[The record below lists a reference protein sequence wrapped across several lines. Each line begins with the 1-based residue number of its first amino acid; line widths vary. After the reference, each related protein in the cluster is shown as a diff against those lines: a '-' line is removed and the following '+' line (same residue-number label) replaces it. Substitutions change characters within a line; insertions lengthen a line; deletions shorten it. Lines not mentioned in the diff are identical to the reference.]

1 MKLKREDYIA
11 FLSSEY
17 DTQMKEYSRLIGTKA
32 TVLKERGEVFVGKFI
47 GFRGDFA
54 IFKVRI
60 SDNLPRKNSFWTAS
74 CFIGEM
80 ASYKNWG
87 DLSWAD
93 LREQYQS
100 NYSDVHCAWISK
112 SENPDF
118 CLIGVK
124 NTTIDFADLLESQHP
139 IIAFGPNDPPL
150 KYILNLKDI
159 VQNSECDIINEILD
173 ST

>member
-60 SDNLPRKNSFWTAS
+60 SYKFPLKNSFFTSS
-74 CFIGEM
+74 CFIGEI
-80 ASYKNWG
+80 AS
-87 DLSWAD
+87 
-93 LREQYQS
+93 
-100 NYSDVHCAWISK
+100 
-112 SENPDF
+112 
-118 CLIGVK
+118 
-124 NTTIDFADLLESQHP
+124 
-139 IIAFGPNDPPL
+139 
-150 KYILNLKDI
+150 
-159 VQNSECDIINEILD
+159 
-173 ST
+173 